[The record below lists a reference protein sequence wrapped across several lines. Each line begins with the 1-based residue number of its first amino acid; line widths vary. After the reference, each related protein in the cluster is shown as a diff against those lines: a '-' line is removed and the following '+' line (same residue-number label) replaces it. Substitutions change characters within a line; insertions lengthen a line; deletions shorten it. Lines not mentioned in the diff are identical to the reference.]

1 MKYDFAIS
9 YAGEDSEIARKIAHR
24 LQETSRDL
32 SVFFAEE
39 NTELLVGVDGE
50 QFFERLFSESKQA
63 IVLISKHYKQKQW
76 SRFEWD
82 VILGRSNENRFI
94 PVRLDDTRLLGLP
107 SSIIYIRFDG
117 ANYEEIVS
125 VCIKKLI
132 LYEREFGY
140 RRPSEFEKL
149 LDSLKYDSKGATAQ
163 AAQLVF
169 DNRTRTPLGDCEIPN
184 ENLPVSYEIVE
195 DEWVNFSTIKRL
207 SVNITVPPGLPPD
220 ELRFN
225 LKHCAATQFNLH
237 KPDAIMVFA
246 YLDADRDE
254 IGKIPFS
261 AGRAVFAPFGKWEK
275 ALDGFAYNI
284 SINEFD
290 YAVDFASDYFATRPN
305 ST

>member
-9 YAGEDSEIARKIAHR
+9 YAGEDSEIAREIAHR

-39 NTELLVGVDGE
+39 NKELLVGVDGE
-50 QFFERLFSESKQA
+50 PFFERLFSESKQA
-63 IVLISKHYKQKQW
+63 IVFISKHYKQKEW
-76 SRFEWD
+76 TRFEWD
-82 VILGRSNENRFI
+82 VILERSNENRFI
-94 PVRLDDTRLLGLP
+94 PVRIDDTRLLGLP
-107 SSIIYIRFDG
+107 SSIIYIPFNG
-117 ANYEEIVS
+117 MNYEEIVS
-125 VCIKKLI
+125 VCIKKLV
-132 LYEREFGY
+132 LYERESGY

-169 DNRTRTPLGDCEIPN
+169 DNRNRTPLGDCEIPN
-184 ENLPVSYEIVE
+184 EKWPVSYKIV
-195 DEWVNFSTIKRL
+195 DNEWVNYSKIKRL
-207 SVNITVPPGLPPD
+207 SVNITVPPKLSLD

-246 YLDADRDE
+246 YLDSDRNE

-275 ALDGFAYNI
+275 ASDGFAYNI

-290 YAVDFASDYFATRPN
+290 YAVDFAGDYFAKRPN